1 MSASAGTPQ
10 LPIAER
16 YAVLEL
22 LARANHAFDD
32 LDGPAFAACF
42 TPAGVLESGRGRHVG
57 SGQLAAYVDSSAQ
70 RPPHIHFT
78 TNTVIR
84 TDEGGGSRLV
94 VRSNFLY
101 VEQSRPREITDSLA
115 GTYLDSLRR
124 HGGAWLIEHR
134 VARAAQAPRTI

>member
-10 LPIAER
+10 LPMAER

-42 TPAGVLESGRGRHVG
+42 TPTGVLESGRGWYAG
-57 SGQLAAYVDSSAQ
+57 SGALAADVDSSAP

-84 TDEGGGSRLV
+84 TDEGDGSRLA